1 MKAVNGETG
10 KLIEEIEF
18 ENKFA
23 GNDKSE
29 LSRDI
34 DDVTAFEP
42 GHDSMTRLFIN
53 YVLHYY
59 RWFYLACFY
68 ASCNKAFDLM
78 PPVVMGWTVDIVTG
92 DAPSFVKG
100 IGLDPTNASQ
110 MGVLI
115 LFLGF
120 GIHLFESFFQW
131 LCDLN
136 FMWLAQ
142 HVQHK
147 LRIDVYSHIQTRE
160 LEFFENKELGQL
172 MAMLNDDVNQM
183 ERFLNTGFK
192 QWLQLIIL
200 FFFSLPVLMVA
211 SWRLAMIGLATF
223 PLIILLNFKYHQM
236 MESKYTRVRETVGD
250 VLSRL
255 ENNISGIKVIK
266 SFCSEKFETNRMS
279 LASSKYLHSNEAAIK
294 WSSTFVPTVRNFIA
308 LGFSLGLCFGTIWVM
323 TDETDRNLSAGDL
336 VLFGTLVQRIL
347 WPLTHLAE
355 ATDDFER
362 TRSACKRTM
371 ELLDTP
377 SSIVDPKVPK
387 KLGMIIGGLDIQF
400 KNVGFTYGRG
410 IDTFKE
416 LNIDFPKGKFIGVAG
431 ATGCGKSTLVKLL
444 LRLYDVK
451 SGSILVGDIDIRDI
465 SLKSLRENIALVSQ
479 DVYIFQGCI
488 FENIA
493 YGRID
498 SNEEQVIAASKAA
511 HLHKFVE
518 TLPDKYQ
525 TIVGERGIKLSGGQR
540 QRLSLAR
547 AILKDAPVLVLDE
560 ATSSVDTRTEKL
572 IQENLH
578 KLIQGKTA
586 IVIAHRLSTI
596 RHADKIIVIRD
607 GLLVEEGTHDELVAI
622 EDGEYADLWAIQSG
636 NLLVEEETVGPR
648 YFDM

>member
-1 MKAVNGETG
+1 MKVVKNGEAG
-10 KLIEEIEF
+10 RLIDGCESES
-18 ENKFA
+18 A
-23 GNDKSE
+23 GNTKSK
-29 LSRDI
+29 LSDI
-34 DDVTAFEP
+34 DGIAKLEP
-42 GHDSMTRLFIN
+42 GKDSMKRLFID
-53 YVLHYY
+53 YVLHFQ
-59 RWFYLACFY
+59 RWFYF
-68 ASCNKAFDLM
+68 ASFFAGCNKAFDLM
-78 PPVVMGWTVDIVTG
+78 PPVIMGWVVDIVNG
-92 DAPSFVKG
+92 NPPSFIDG
-100 IGLDPTNASQ
+100 IGLDPTSPRQ
-110 MGVLI
+110 MGILI
-115 LFLGF
+115 FVLGF
-120 GIHLFESFFQW
+120 GVHLFESFFQW
-131 LCDLN
+131 LCDLH

-147 LRIDVYSHIQTRE
+147 LRMNVYSHIQTRE

-192 QWLQLIIL
+192 QWLQLVIL
-200 FFFSLPVLMVA
+200 FVFSLPVLMVA
-211 SWRLAMIGLATF
+211 SWRLALVGLATF
-223 PLIILLNFKYHQM
+223 PLIMLLNFKYHTM
-236 MESKYTRVRETVGD
+236 MESKYTKVRQTVGD

-266 SFCSEKFETNRMS
+266 SFCSENFEVNRMS
-279 LASSKYLHSNEAAIK
+279 LASSKYLHSNEAAIR
-294 WSSTFVPTVRNFIA
+294 WSSAFVPMVRNFIA

-371 ELLDTP
+371 TLLDTP
-377 SSIVDPKVPK
+377 SSIVDPTVPR
-387 KLGMIIGGLDIQF
+387 KLDITKGGLAIQF

-410 IDTFKE
+410 LDIFTK
-416 LNIDFPKGKFIGVAG
+416 LTIDFPKGKFIGVAG
-431 ATGCGKSTLVKLL
+431 ATGSGKSTLVKLL
-444 LRLYDVK
+444 LRLYDVN
-451 SGSILVGDIDIRDI
+451 SGSVVVGDIDIREMT
-465 SLKSLRENIALVSQ
+465 LKNLRENIALVSQ

-511 HLHKFVE
+511 HLHDFVE
-518 TLPDKYQ
+518 TLPDRYQ

-578 KLIQGKTA
+578 RLIQGKTA

-596 RHADKIIVIRD
+596 RHADKIIVISD
-607 GLLVEEGTHDELVAI
+607 GLLAEEGTHDELIAI

-636 NLLVEEETVGPR
+636 DVAVEGEATTCQNGV
-648 YFDM
+648 